1 MVKISDN
8 GHGGAQASMD
18 RYGILGCIE
27 RIESQGAA
35 IDINSREDGTTIT
48 ITL

>member
-1 MVKISDN
+1 MVKVSDN
-8 GHGGAQASMD
+8 GRGGAAPTLG

-27 RIESQGAA
+27 RVENHGASIN
-35 IDINSREDGTTIT
+35 IDSREDGTTIT